1 MMTHSPPPSPAS
13 SPASPLP
20 AGGHARTPL
29 EFTNVGRKSWYQ
41 QGFFASQTAYVAAAL
56 LIIMILMG
64 IFSAN
69 FFSIGNLTNIAKNF
83 SFIAIATLGM
93 TLVITKGGI
102 DLSVGSVMAFSAIVC
117 AGVMSV
123 IASPETTLSPG
134 MLSRLGPA
142 LELLGEIPYG
152 AMIFAMIAAL
162 SISALIGL
170 INGVLIAKLGLS
182 PFVTT
187 LGMLSV
193 VRGLGYAVTEGRGQT
208 PRGPDADLFYKL
220 TDGTLF
226 HVPIELVYMLILAL
240 VLGLVVHQTAFG
252 RYIYAIGGNE
262 KAAQLTGVPVAR
274 IKISVYMLCSIFA
287 GFSGV
292 LMTGWLGSAPANLAT
307 GYELTIIAAA
317 VIGGANLAGG
327 SGGPLGA
334 VIGALLIETIRNGLV
349 LMGINAY
356 WQIVFVG
363 CIIIIA
369 VLVDRLRL
377 RKIN

>member
-1 MMTHSPPPSPAS
+1 MMTHPAHPSSISAPVSPQPS
-13 SPASPLP
+13 
-20 AGGHARTPL
+20 GGHAPNPL
-29 EFTNVGRKSWYQ
+29 EFTNIGRKSWYQ

-56 LIIMILMG
+56 LVIMILMG

-83 SFIAIATLGM
+83 SFIAIATLGVTM
-93 TLVITKGGI
+93 VIVKGGI

-117 AGVMSV
+117 AGVMS
-123 IASPETTLSPG
+123 AMSSPETTLSPQ
-134 MLSRLGPA
+134 MLSLLGPV
-142 LELLGEIPYG
+142 LKLSGYLPYG
-152 AMIFAMIAAL
+152 AMILAVTAAL
-162 SISALIGL
+162 AVSALIGL
-170 INGVLIAKLGLS
+170 INGVLIARLGLS

-208 PRGPDADLFYKL
+208 PRGPGAELFYTL
-220 TDGTLF
+220 TDGTLYYIP
-226 HVPIELVYMLILAL
+226 VELVYMLILAL
-240 VLGLVVHQTAFG
+240 VLGLVAHQTAFG

-274 IKISVYMLCSIFA
+274 IKIAVYVLCSICA
-287 GFSGV
+287 GFSGI

-327 SGGPLGA
+327 AGGPLGA
-334 VIGALLIETIRNGLV
+334 VVGALLIETIRNGLV
-349 LMGINAY
+349 LAGINAY

-377 RKIN
+377 GKTN